1 MSINLELYKFFYLV
15 AKYNSFS
22 QASKELYISQPAIT
36 QKIHNLENIL
46 NEKLFYRTA
55 NGIELTKV
63 GEKLYNEIKEPIIK
77 LKNIELE
84 RKEVNKE
91 SICIGIDNTV
101 FNINFLYQMLTR
113 YYRISPDTDV
123 IINKFE
129 LENGINHLFNENID
143 FFLTSNIKKIRR
155 KNINI
160 EKQIILHPCFYTS
173 TEFYNKYEKDIDI
186 FKENKFTYLFP
197 KKGTIERKI
206 FSKFVKNNN
215 IYIKEIY
222 DSENVEIQNILV
234 KSDIGISFGFRENI
248 IKELKENQLK
258 EITIDNLLPEYTI
271 SVINNKNIKDFS
283 KNIFWNN
290 NEKIG

>member
-55 NGIELTKV
+55 NGIELTEV

-77 LKNIELE
+77 LKSIELD
-84 RKEVNKE
+84 RKKE
-91 SICIGIDNTV
+91 KKEIISIGVDNTI

-113 YYRISPDTDV
+113 YYKISPNTDV
-123 IINKFE
+123 IINKIE
-129 LENGINHLFNENID
+129 VENGMNYLANQNID
-143 FFLTSNIKKIRR
+143 FFLTSNIKKLRR

-173 TEFYNKYEKDIDI
+173 AEFYNKYEKNINI
-186 FKENKFTYLFP
+186 FNENKFTYLLP
-197 KKGTIERKI
+197 KKGTIERNI
-206 FSKFVKNNN
+206 LNEFISNNN
-215 IYIKEIY
+215 VYIKEIY
-222 DSENVEIQNILV
+222 EAENVEIQNVLV
-234 KSDIGISFGFRENI
+234 KSNMGIAFGFRENI
-248 IKELKENQLK
+248 LKELKENQLK
-258 EITIDNLLPEYTI
+258 EIKIDNLLQQYTI
-271 SVINNKNIKDFS
+271 SVINNKNIKNFG
-283 KNIFWNN
+283 KNIFWND